1 MIPGILPSGSA
12 TSHRWKFIRVGGVL
26 QVVFRSGADIVNLEH
41 LDQKLWVALAC
52 PTKGVEFDERT
63 LDLLDIDRDG
73 RIRAP
78 EVVEITRWVRDVFRD
93 PDVLL
98 KASDSV
104 ELSALN
110 NTTPAGTAI
119 LASAQRVLSR
129 VGRADATA
137 VTLADVT
144 ELSKNFGGAKFNG
157 DSIVPVD
164 SAPDDDTK
172 KAIADILSTHTGV
185 ADRGGKFGVNQATLD
200 AFFNEATALLTWSK
214 KSGADAAILPLG
226 EKTAGAAAALQAV
239 RAKINDYFARTQLA
253 AFDQRAGPI
262 LNRAEADY
270 IAFAAKD
277 LRTDAQEIAQLPLAH
292 IAPGR
297 PLPLRNGINPAWQG
311 AIGKFVAETVTPLL
325 GARDSLTEEDW
336 GTLQGKVAAYE
347 QWLGSKP
354 ASTAEKLGLPRLQ
367 QLVESGIREKLNAL
381 VQQDAAEALMNDDMR
396 SVERLIRVQRDL
408 FRFLNNFVSFSDF
421 YARRGA
427 IFQAGTLY
435 LDARSCELCVHV
447 PDAAKHTLLAGLA
460 KAYLAYCDCTRV
472 GGKKM
477 VIAAAFTAGDS
488 DHLMVGRN
496 GVFYDRSGQDWDATI
511 TKIIDNPISIRQA
524 FWSPYKKFVRMVEE
538 QVAKRAAAAEAAS
551 QAKLTGA
558 ATTVASVDLTKPAAP
573 AAPAPG
579 ALAPAKVEPK
589 KVDVGA
595 VAALGVALG
604 SLATFLGLM
613 FTKVVDLGWW
623 APFAIIGILLAIS
636 LPSVL
641 IAWLKLRQRNLG
653 PILDANGWAING
665 RMKINV
671 PFGGALS
678 KRATLPGNAQ
688 LQLADPFYESHAG
701 RYTVITL
708 IVLLILLGTLWR
720 FGFLDRFLPPS
731 LDRKPAATVV
741 VPAGQTQVVPAGTP
755 VVITPATTVSNA
767 PVNVVTN
774 K

>member
-1 MIPGILPSGSA
+1 MISGILPSGSA

-26 QVVFRSGADIVNLEH
+26 QVVFRSGADIINLEH

-78 EVVEITRWVRDVFRD
+78 EVVEITRWVRDIFRD

-104 ELSALN
+104 ELAALN
-110 NTTPAGTAI
+110 DTTPAGAAI

-129 VGRADATA
+129 IGKADASA
-137 VTLADVT
+137 VTLANVT
-144 ELSKNFGGAKFNG
+144 ELAKNFGNARFNG

-164 SAPDDDTK
+164 SAPDDETK
-172 KAIADILSTHTGV
+172 KAITDILSTHNGV
-185 ADRGGKFGVNQATLD
+185 PDRGGKFGVNQATLD
-200 AFFNEATALLTWSK
+200 AFFTEATALLAWLK
-214 KSGADAAILPLG
+214 KSENDAAILPLG
-226 EKTAGAAAALQAV
+226 EKTAGAALALQAV
-239 RAKINDYFARTQLA
+239 RGKINDYFARTQLA
-253 AFDQRAGPI
+253 TFDERAGPI

-277 LRTDAQEIAQLPLAH
+277 LRTDTHEIAQLPLAH

-297 PLPLRNGINPAWQG
+297 PLPLRNGVNPAWQG
-311 AIGKFVAETVTPLL
+311 AIAKFLGEVITPLL
-325 GARDSLTEEDW
+325 GERDTLTEADW
-336 GTLQGKVAAYE
+336 SAVQSKFAPYE
-347 QWLGSKP
+347 QWFSSKP
-354 ASTAEKLGLPRLQ
+354 APAAEKLGFPRLQ
-367 QLVESGIREKLNAL
+367 QLVEGGLRERLNAL

-421 YARRGA
+421 YSRRGA
-427 IFQAGTLY
+427 MFQAGTLY

-447 PDAAKHTLLAGLA
+447 PDPAKHTLLAGLA
-460 KAYLAYCDCTRV
+460 KAYLAYCDCTRI

-496 GVFYDRSGQDWDATI
+496 GVFYDRNGLDWDATI

-558 ATTVASVDLTKPAAP
+558 ATAVATVDLAKS
-573 AAPAPG
+573 PAPG
-579 ALAPAKVEPK
+579 APAPAKVEQK

-613 FTKVVDLGWW
+613 FTKVIDLGWW
-623 APFAIIGILLAIS
+623 APFAVVGILLAIS

-678 KRATLPGNAQ
+678 KRAELPGNAQ
-688 LQLADPFYESHAG
+688 LQLGDPFYESHAG

-708 IVLLILLGTLWR
+708 IILLILLGTLWR

-731 LDRKPAATVV
+731 LDRRPVTTVVIPAAQTQMMPTGTPVIITPAATNA
-741 VPAGQTQVVPAGTP
+741 PA
-755 VVITPATTVSNA
+755 VVITNR
-767 PVNVVTN
+767 
-774 K
+774 

>member
-129 VGRADATA
+129 VGKADATA

-164 SAPDDDTK
+164 SAPDDETK

-185 ADRGGKFGVNQATLD
+185 ADRGGKFGVNQTTLD
-200 AFFNEATALLTWSK
+200 AFFNEATALLAWSK

-311 AIGKFVAETVTPLL
+311 AIAKFVAEAVTPLL
-325 GARDSLTEEDW
+325 GARDSLTEEEW
-336 GTLQGKVAAYE
+336 GALQGKVAAYE

-354 ASTAEKLGLPRLQ
+354 ASPAEKLGLPRLQ

-573 AAPAPG
+573 APG
-579 ALAPAKVEPK
+579 APAPAKVEPK

>member
-1 MIPGILPSGSA
+1 MISGILPSGSA

-26 QVVFRSGADIVNLEH
+26 QVVFRNGADIINLEH

-63 LDLLDIDRDG
+63 LDLLDIDRDA

-78 EVVEITRWVRDVFRD
+78 DVVEITRWVRDVFRD

-110 NTTPAGTAI
+110 NTTPAGAAI

-129 VGRADATA
+129 VGKSDATA

-144 ELSKNFGGAKFNG
+144 DLSKNFGGAKFNG

-164 SAPDDDTK
+164 SAPDDETK
-172 KAIADILSTHTGV
+172 KVIADILSTHNGV
-185 ADRGGKFGVNQATLD
+185 PDRGGKPGVNQAILD
-200 AFFNEATALLTWSK
+200 TFFNEAAALLTWRK
-214 KSGADAAILPLG
+214 KSETDASILPLG
-226 EKTAGAAAALQAV
+226 EKTAGAAAALQV
-239 RAKINDYFARTQLA
+239 IRAKINDYFARTQLA

-292 IAPGR
+292 VAPGR
-297 PLPLRNGINPAWQG
+297 ALPLRNGINPAWQG
-311 AIGKFVAETVTPLL
+311 AIAKFLTHTVSPLL
-325 GARDSLTEEDW
+325 GERDTLTESDW
-336 GTLQGKVAAYE
+336 ATLQGKFTAYE

-354 ASTAEKLGLPRLQ
+354 APAAEKLGFPRLQ
-367 QLVESGIREKLNAL
+367 QLVDSGIREKLNSL
-381 VQQDAAEALMNDDMR
+381 VQQDAAEAQMNDDMR

-496 GVFYDRSGQDWDATI
+496 GVFYDRNGLDWDATI

-551 QAKLTGA
+551 QAKLAGA
-558 ATTVASVDLTKPAAP
+558 ATTVASVDLAKPAAP
-573 AAPAPG
+573 ATA
-579 ALAPAKVEPK
+579 AKVEPK

-623 APFAIIGILLAIS
+623 APFAILGILLAIS

-678 KRATLPGNAQ
+678 KRATLPNNAQ

-708 IVLLILLGTLWR
+708 IVLVILLGTLWR
-720 FGFLDRFLPPS
+720 FGLLDRFLPPS
-731 LDRKPAATVV
+731 LDRKPAPAVV
-741 VPAGQTQVVPAGTP
+741 VPAAQTQIAPTGTP
-755 VVITPATTVSNA
+755 VIITPAPAVMTNA
-767 PVNVVTN
+767 PATVVTN